1 MFCTLDDKIW
11 PAGSL
16 EEQVQNFVKTW
27 EMEIFHKMKPQD
39 FKTVDVTKSTV
50 SVNGKFNT
58 NLNFRCFKSIQET
71 LSELIITPYIICYE
85 KTHDFHVG
93 NL

>member
-16 EEQVQNFVKTW
+16 EEQVQNLVKTW
-27 EMEIFHKMKPQD
+27 EMEIFHKMNPQD
-39 FKTVDVTKSTV
+39 FKTVDVTKLTV

-58 NLNFRCFKSIQET
+58 NLNFRSFQIHSR
-71 LSELIITPYIICYE
+71 
-85 KTHDFHVG
+85 D
-93 NL
+93 